1 MRTLA
6 QRSASSYEN
15 SRTGF
20 RDCRFDGKRT
30 RLTSPT
36 PKPEYQFQ
44 RDLQSGPVSQ
54 LNGSQGN
61 QTQRQSSLVQSS
73 PEDRSPVDQLT
84 VTQSTESSATTR
96 SMTNKRDWELMGNQS
111 LMEVEDQDQ
120 DNPPVNAKDDVVQL
134 D

>member
-1 MRTLA
+1 M
-6 QRSASSYEN
+6 
-15 SRTGF
+15 
-20 RDCRFDGKRT
+20 
-30 RLTSPT
+30 
-36 PKPEYQFQ
+36 
-44 RDLQSGPVSQ
+44 SQ

-61 QTQRQSSLVQSS
+61 QALRQSSPVQSS
-73 PEDRSPVDQLT
+73 PEARSPVDQLT